1 MKLCGFEVQP
11 GHGGA
16 ERSATKSGN
25 PLCDKSHVEL
35 TWREGH
41 ARHQTVSVEL

>member
-1 MKLCGFEVQP
+1 MKLCNFDVQP

-16 ERSATKSGN
+16 ERLG
-25 PLCDKSHVEL
+25 
-35 TWREGH
+35 REGF